1 MGSKKTIAIVDDHIL
16 IAQAIKG
23 IIANF
28 EDFETIFECENGQE
42 LIDKI
47 NTYNVLP
54 DIVLLDISMPV
65 MDGFQTADW
74 LQKNHPEVLV
84 MVLSMQND
92 EQSVIKMVKNG
103 AKSYLLKNSHPRE
116 LESALLKLVEN
127 GFYYPEWASK
137 IIFSSINKTSNEAL
151 SKLTDREKEFLKYT
165 ITEKSYKE
173 IAELMFCSP
182 RTVESYRDNLF
193 EKLNL
198 KTRVGLAVYA
208 IKNGYDQ

>member
-1 MGSKKTIAIVDDHIL
+1 M

-28 EDFETIFECENGQE
+28 ENFETICECENGQE

-47 NTYNVLP
+47 NTYNILP

-74 LQKNHPEVLV
+74 LQKNHPEILV

-92 EQSVIKMVKNG
+92 EQSVIRMVKNG

-151 SKLTDREKEFLKYT
+151 SKLTEREKEFLKYT

>member
-28 EDFETIFECENGQE
+28 EDFETICECENGQE
-42 LIDKI
+42 LINKI

-92 EQSVIKMVKNG
+92 EQSVIKMVRNG

-151 SKLTDREKEFLKYT
+151 SKLTEREKEFLKYT

-198 KTRVGLAVYA
+198 KSRVGLAVYA

>member
-1 MGSKKTIAIVDDHIL
+1 MGTKKTIAIVDDHVL

-28 EDFETIFECENGQE
+28 ENFETICECENGQE

-47 NTYNVLP
+47 TTRHIVP

-65 MDGFQTADW
+65 MDGFQTANW
-74 LQKNHPEVLV
+74 LQKNHPEILV

-92 EQSVIKMVKNG
+92 EQNVIKMVKNG

-137 IIFSSINKTSNEAL
+137 IIFSSINKISNEAL

-173 IAELMFCSP
+173 IAELMYCSP

>member
-1 MGSKKTIAIVDDHIL
+1 MGTKKTIAIVDDHIL

-28 EDFETIFECENGQE
+28 DNFETICECENGQE

-47 NTYNVLP
+47 TTHNALP

-92 EQSVIKMVKNG
+92 EQSVIKMVRNG

-151 SKLTDREKEFLKYT
+151 SKLTEREKEFLKYT

>member
-1 MGSKKTIAIVDDHIL
+1 MGTKKTIAIVDDHIL

-28 EDFETIFECENGQE
+28 ENFETICECENGQE

-47 NTYNVLP
+47 TTHNALP

-92 EQSVIKMVKNG
+92 EQSVIKMVRNG

-151 SKLTDREKEFLKYT
+151 SKLTEREKEFLKYT

-173 IAELMFCSP
+173 IAEMMFCSP
-182 RTVESYRDNLF
+182 RTVETYRDNLF

>member
-28 EDFETIFECENGQE
+28 ENFETVCECENGQE

-47 NTYNVLP
+47 NTYNILP

-92 EQSVIKMVKNG
+92 EQSVIRMVRNG

-151 SKLTDREKEFLKYT
+151 SKLTEREKEFLKYT

>member
-28 EDFETIFECENGQE
+28 EDFETICECENGQE

-151 SKLTDREKEFLKYT
+151 SKLTEREKEFLKYT

>member
-28 EDFETIFECENGQE
+28 ENFETICECENGQE

-47 NTYNVLP
+47 KTYNVLP
-54 DIVLLDISMPV
+54 NIVLLDISMPV

-92 EQSVIKMVKNG
+92 EQSVIRMVRNG

-151 SKLTDREKEFLKYT
+151 SKLTEREKEFLKYT

>member
-1 MGSKKTIAIVDDHIL
+1 MQTKKTIAIVDDHIL

-28 EDFETIFECENGQE
+28 ENFETICECENGQV

-47 NTYNVLP
+47 NAHNDVP

-65 MDGFQTADW
+65 MDGFETANW
-74 LQKNHPEVLV
+74 LQKNHPEVLI

-116 LESALLKLVEN
+116 LESALNKLVEN

-137 IIFSSINKTSNEAL
+137 IIFSSINKNTNSAL
-151 SKLTDREKEFLKYT
+151 SKLTEREKEFLKYT

-198 KTRVGLAVYA
+198 KSRVGLAVYA

>member
-28 EDFETIFECENGQE
+28 EDFETICECENGQE

-74 LQKNHPEVLV
+74 LQKNHPEILV

>member
-28 EDFETIFECENGQE
+28 EDFETICECENGQE

>member
-1 MGSKKTIAIVDDHIL
+1 MSSKKTIAIVDDHIL

-28 EDFETIFECENGQE
+28 ENFETICECENGQE

-74 LQKNHPEVLV
+74 LQKNHPEILV

-92 EQSVIKMVKNG
+92 EQSVIRMVKNG

-151 SKLTDREKEFLKYT
+151 SKLTEREKEFLKYT

>member
-1 MGSKKTIAIVDDHIL
+1 MGTKKTIAIVDDHIL

-28 EDFETIFECENGQE
+28 ENFETICECENGQE

-47 NTYNVLP
+47 TTHNALP
-54 DIVLLDISMPV
+54 DIVLLDISIPV

-92 EQSVIKMVKNG
+92 EQSVIKMVRNG

-116 LESALLKLVEN
+116 LESALQKLVEN

-151 SKLTDREKEFLKYT
+151 SKLTEREKEFLKYT

-173 IAELMFCSP
+173 IAEMMFCSP

>member
-1 MGSKKTIAIVDDHIL
+1 MGTKKTIAIVDDHIL

-28 EDFETIFECENGQE
+28 EDFETICECENGQE
-42 LIDKI
+42 FIEKI
-47 NTYNVLP
+47 TTNGVLP

-65 MDGFQTADW
+65 MDGFQTANW

-137 IIFSSINKTSNEAL
+137 IIFSSINKTSNSAL
-151 SKLTDREKEFLKYT
+151 SKLTEREKEFLKYT

>member
-1 MGSKKTIAIVDDHIL
+1 MGTKKTIAIVDDHIL

-28 EDFETIFECENGQE
+28 ENFETIYECENGQE

-47 NTYNVLP
+47 TTHNVLP

-74 LQKNHPEVLV
+74 LQKNHPEILV

-92 EQSVIKMVKNG
+92 EQSVIRMVKNG

-151 SKLTDREKEFLKYT
+151 SKLTERRERVPQIYHHRK
-165 ITEKSYKE
+165 
-173 IAELMFCSP
+173 
-182 RTVESYRDNLF
+182 
-193 EKLNL
+193 KL
-198 KTRVGLAVYA
+198 
-208 IKNGYDQ
+208 

>member
-1 MGSKKTIAIVDDHIL
+1 MGTKKTIAIVDDHIL

-28 EDFETIFECENGQE
+28 ENFETICECENGQE

-47 NTYNVLP
+47 TTHNALP

-92 EQSVIKMVKNG
+92 EQSVIKMVRNG

-116 LESALLKLVEN
+116 LESALLKMVEN

-151 SKLTDREKEFLKYT
+151 SKLTEREKEFLKYT

>member
-28 EDFETIFECENGQE
+28 ENFETICECENGQE

>member
-28 EDFETIFECENGQE
+28 ENFETICECENGQE

-92 EQSVIKMVKNG
+92 EQSVIRMVRNG

>member
-1 MGSKKTIAIVDDHIL
+1 MGTKKTIAIVDDHVL

-28 EDFETIFECENGQE
+28 ENFETIYECENGQE

-47 NTYNVLP
+47 TTRHIVP

-65 MDGFQTADW
+65 MDGFQTANW
-74 LQKNHPEVLV
+74 LQKNHPEILV

-92 EQSVIKMVKNG
+92 EQTVIKMVKNG

-137 IIFSSINKTSNEAL
+137 IIFSSINKISNEAL

-173 IAELMFCSP
+173 IAELMYCSP